1 MWSIG
6 AASAFWV
13 RVSDLLEEAPKA
25 LFLQTEERKVV
36 TTVLEAASTG
46 VIRAR

>member
-1 MWSIG
+1 MSVSVLFLCLKIIG
-6 AASAFWV
+6 
-13 RVSDLLEEAPKA
+13 EEGHVKAPKA

-46 VIRAR
+46 VITAR